1 MTLSSVY
8 ASIGQAGVALVILAL
23 VGVYLVVR
31 TYFYLR
37 FVRKHFRLDYF
48 RLEKAGSGAIYRIH
62 DNPVLAIV
70 HEIVTSPNAATMD
83 VKSEV
88 SYRFHRN
95 FESVFR
101 NLSWIRFISVV
112 APLLGLL
119 GTVLGML
126 AVFKVISTN
135 AAPDA
140 TMLAAGIWEALI
152 TTVMGLTVAIPML
165 MFHYYLRLFLK
176 GYYIQTVECTT
187 RIMAREGLVGKSQ
200 PADEGRK
207 PLAPKAQNIS
217 GEAAHA

>member
-1 MTLSSVY
+1 MTLASVY

-31 TYFYLR
+31 TFFYLR
-37 FVRKHFRLDYF
+37 YVRKNFRLDYF
-48 RLEKAGSGAIYRIH
+48 RLEKAGPGAIYHIH

-101 NLSWIRFISVV
+101 NLSWIRFISIVS
-112 APLLGLL
+112 PLLGLL

-126 AVFKVISTN
+126 TVFKVISTN

-165 MFHYYLRLFLK
+165 MFHYYLKLFLK

-187 RIMAREGLVGKSQ
+187 RIMAREGVTKNGSRSG
-200 PADEGRK
+200 ADRMTQTAGNTE
-207 PLAPKAQNIS
+207 N
-217 GEAAHA
+217 GEAANA

>member
-1 MTLSSVY
+1 MTLASVY
-8 ASIGQAGVALVILAL
+8 ASIGQAGVALIVLAL

-37 FVRKHFRLDYF
+37 LVRKRFRLDYF
-48 RLEKAGSGAIYRIH
+48 LLEKAGAGAIYKIH

-95 FESVFR
+95 FESIFR

-126 AVFKVISTN
+126 TVFKVISTN

-165 MFHYYLRLFLK
+165 MFHYYLKLFLK

-187 RIMAREGLVGKSQ
+187 RIMAREGLVKKR
-200 PADEGRK
+200 PAQAGGTGQGAR
-207 PLAPKAQNIS
+207 
-217 GEAAHA
+217 EADNA

>member
-1 MTLSSVY
+1 MTLASVY
-8 ASIGQAGVALVILAL
+8 ASIGQAGVALIVLAL

-37 FVRKHFRLDYF
+37 LVRKRFRLDYF
-48 RLEKAGSGAIYRIH
+48 RLEKAGAGAIYKIH

-95 FESVFR
+95 FESIFR

-126 AVFKVISTN
+126 TVFKVISTN

-165 MFHYYLRLFLK
+165 MFHYYLKLFLN

-187 RIMAREGLVGKSQ
+187 RIMAREGLVKKR
-200 PADEGRK
+200 PAQAGGTGQGAR
-207 PLAPKAQNIS
+207 
-217 GEAAHA
+217 EADNA

>member
-1 MTLSSVY
+1 MTLASVY
-8 ASIGQAGVALVILAL
+8 ASIGQAGVALIVLAL

-37 FVRKHFRLDYF
+37 LVRKRFRLDYF
-48 RLEKAGSGAIYRIH
+48 RLEKAGAGAIYKIH

-95 FESVFR
+95 FESIFR

-126 AVFKVISTN
+126 TVFKVISTN

-165 MFHYYLRLFLK
+165 MFHYYLKLFLK

-187 RIMAREGLVGKSQ
+187 RIMAREGLVKKR
-200 PADEGRK
+200 PAQ
-207 PLAPKAQNIS
+207 AS
-217 GEAAHA
+217 GTGQGAREADNA

>member
-1 MTLSSVY
+1 MTLASVY
-8 ASIGQAGVALVILAL
+8 ASIGQAGVALIVLAL

-37 FVRKHFRLDYF
+37 LVRKRFRRDYF
-48 RLEKAGSGAIYRIH
+48 RLEKAGAGAIYKIH

-95 FESVFR
+95 FESIFR

-126 AVFKVISTN
+126 TVFKVISTN

-165 MFHYYLRLFLK
+165 MFHYYLKLFLK

-187 RIMAREGLVGKSQ
+187 RIMAREGLVKKR
-200 PADEGRK
+200 PAQAGGTGQGAR
-207 PLAPKAQNIS
+207 
-217 GEAAHA
+217 EADNA